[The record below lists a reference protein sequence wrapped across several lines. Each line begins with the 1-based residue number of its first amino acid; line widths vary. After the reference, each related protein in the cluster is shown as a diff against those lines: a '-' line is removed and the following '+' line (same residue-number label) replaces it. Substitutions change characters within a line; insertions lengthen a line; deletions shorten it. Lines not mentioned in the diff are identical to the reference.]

1 MKFNCLLFTKNWLE
15 FALFWTLIGM
25 SIAHSALDWPQRGI
39 WNQSHT
45 PEKKSISNSYLE
57 GVTIFLE
64 QWKKLIILHFYQ
76 RNSSSWLVFV
86 SCSKNWSLMGWLS
99 FGLFVIT
106 YQDTLLQTFFKKR
119 IAIQPWMLI
128 YSPLAFGTYLVKKL
142 TFWLKKTQNLCVDP
156 FLAIIF
162 DIFQKDEFL

>member
-1 MKFNCLLFTKNWLE
+1 
-15 FALFWTLIGM
+15 M
-25 SIAHSALDWPQRGI
+25 SYSALDWPQKGI

-45 PEKKSISNSYLE
+45 PEKKSISNSFLE

-64 QWKKLIILHFYQ
+64 QWKKLIILHFYPEKWFQ
-76 RNSSSWLVFV
+76 MISFCFLD

-119 IAIQPWMLI
+119 IAMQPWMLI
-128 YSPLAFGTYLVKKL
+128 YISTCLWILGKNLVKKS
-142 TFWLKKTQNLCVDP
+142 QNLCVDP
-156 FLAIIF
+156 FLGHHIWYLPKRWIF
-162 DIFQKDEFL
+162 ISAHALKQAQWR

>member
-1 MKFNCLLFTKNWLE
+1 MTKKIGCGICLVFE
-15 FALFWTLIGM
+15 LIGM
-25 SIAHSALDWPQRGI
+25 SYSALDWPQRGI

-45 PEKKSISNSYLE
+45 PEKKSISNSFLE

-64 QWKKLIILHFYQ
+64 QWKKLIILHFYPEKWFQ
-76 RNSSSWLVFV
+76 MISFCFLD

-156 FLAIIF
+156 FLAIMF